1 MQLETPLDT
10 VIAYA
15 RLARAAGVR
24 VVLNAAPAQ
33 PLPPE
38 LLGLLDVLVV
48 NQGELAQVAGCQG
61 SVAQCLDRLQV
72 PAVVVTLGGHGCCA
86 RVGPDTLVQAAF
98 PVTPVDTTGAGD
110 TFCGALVAALGR
122 GDGLAGAMRQAS
134 AAGALAC
141 TRAGAQSS
149 IPTRDE
155 VMALLHTSQE
165 NTPAQQAAVR
175 RFCGLP

>member
-1 MQLETPLDT
+1 
-10 VIAYA
+10 
-15 RLARAAGVR
+15 
-24 VVLNAAPAQ
+24 
-33 PLPPE
+33 
-38 LLGLLDVLVV
+38 
-48 NQGELAQVAGCQG
+48 
-61 SVAQCLDRLQV
+61 
-72 PAVVVTLGGHGCCA
+72 
-86 RVGPDTLVQAAF
+86 VQAAF